1 MYNDRMSSGS
11 AHFLDAILNSMLGK
25 RLAESRKRQGWTQAK
40 LATELGGG
48 YDQTMISRVESGRA
62 DFQFSG
68 LVKAAVVLNVSLDYL
83 AGLTDVPDPVQKLT
97 AVTPSGFQ
105 VVAAPQEGDPHDRR
119 FGVDSEPVLGH
130 LTFLHDRLVHHHIDP
145 GKCSLIEILDKAMEP
160 TLEMGD
166 LVLLDHS
173 RTRRTQGWICA
184 VRSGDRLLIRRLRRS
199 GRNWCLGSDN
209 PTYRDVAW
217 PTDAAIL
224 GRAVWAGRML

>member
-1 MYNDRMSSGS
+1 MYFDRMSSRS
-11 AHFLDAILNSMLGK
+11 AHFLDAILNSMLAK
-25 RLAESRKRQGWTQAK
+25 RLAESRKRRGWTQAR

-62 DFQFSG
+62 DFQFNG

-97 AVTPSGFQ
+97 AVTASGFQ
-105 VVAAPQEGDPHDRR
+105 LVAASQESNPHDRR
-119 FGVDSEPVLGH
+119 FGGSSEPVLGH

-145 GKCSLIEILDKAMEP
+145 SKCSLIEILDKAMEP

-199 GRNWCLGSDN
+199 GRNWHLGSDN
-209 PTYRDVAW
+209 PTYPDVAW

-224 GRAVWAGRML
+224 GRAVWAGRIL